1 MELWVDGYRSPAW
14 KSNSLV
20 RNLGPYYGGNLL
32 GILQITIF
40 PSYASTMIV
49 LHKRRNRRGTT
60 RLVTFIYVLHEGK
73 RAKSAVSREARS
85 YSHRRREI
93 FDYSV
98 YIFFPHWEK
107 SLRKKFSSCN
117 KILWKR
123 RRKIIGNSPFP
134 CHLSLRLEETEL
146 HNRRKST
153 DEASK
158 NKNLPRIF
166 QKVEEEKET
175 RKNPLENYPLRQN
188 PLSRQPTFTQV
199 RTTKAR
205 RLVQTRK

>member
-1 MELWVDGYRSPAW
+1 MELWVDGYRSPTW

-175 RKNPLENYPLRQN
+175 RKNPFENYPLRQN

>member
-1 MELWVDGYRSPAW
+1 MELCVDGYRSPAW

-134 CHLSLRLEETEL
+134 SFTPSRG
-146 HNRRKST
+146 
-153 DEASK
+153 DGAS
-158 NKNLPRIF
+158 
-166 QKVEEEKET
+166 
-175 RKNPLENYPLRQN
+175 
-188 PLSRQPTFTQV
+188 
-199 RTTKAR
+199 
-205 RLVQTRK
+205 